1 MLREELCCA
10 LESAA
15 NAGDWRAVVRHCEI
29 FEMECIAARM
39 DIPRESGPL
48 YAVHLCAYLIV
59 NDLNNAR
66 FLWKRIPQDTKEA
79 DEELCC
85 VWNIAK
91 QMWQKNYGQVYELI
105 LGKDWSGSLA
115 PMMKTLKET
124 YQTRSFALI
133 CRAYSTISVQRGSQ
147 LLGMANEELSQF
159 FEAQGWSKEGDFF
172 TVKAQQDDK
181 QSLSLHQ
188 LQDLTKYIV
197 YLES

>member
-59 NDLNNAR
+59 NDLWVDTQTYLQLLMFFRNNAR

-115 PMMKTLKET
+115 PMMKTLKGL
-124 YQTRSFALI
+124 S
-133 CRAYSTISVQRGSQ
+133 
-147 LLGMANEELSQF
+147 ELF
-159 FEAQGWSKEGDFF
+159 IYH
-172 TVKAQQDDK
+172 VC
-181 QSLSLHQ
+181 
-188 LQDLTKYIV
+188 
-197 YLES
+197 